1 MGFNQ
6 SKKGT
11 KWMSTKGETANKIY
25 QRLEVSMLRIILT
38 LKKQLGLYYD
48 TDIIQNDVHA
58 KFIKLFDYY
67 EDDKQYLRFMFSV
80 TKNLMRDI
88 RSKETKFHRFHV
100 TTASINFNIPGYD
113 VTTDNHKILE
123 QIAVDT
129 KREVNPLKSVEAKDI
144 VELVIKSLKRE
155 VHREIFLYIIE
166 GKSNVDIALELGYS
180 ASYISVIRV
189 RYIWPLVQKIMN
201 ISDRDYFKLTDSGRT
216 NCTLSIEAEV

>member
-1 MGFNQ
+1 
-6 SKKGT
+6 
-11 KWMSTKGETANKIY
+11 MSTKGETANKIY
-25 QRLEVSMLRIILT
+25 QRLEVSMLRIVLT

-48 TDIIQNDVHA
+48 TDIIQNEVHA

-88 RSKETKFHRFHV
+88 RSKEMKFHKFHV
-100 TTASINFNIPGYD
+100 TTTSVNFDVPGYD

-129 KREVNPLKSVEAKDI
+129 KREVNPLESMEMKDI
-144 VELVIKSLKRE
+144 IELVIKSLKRE

-201 ISDRDYFKLTDSGRT
+201 ISDHDYFKLTDSGRT